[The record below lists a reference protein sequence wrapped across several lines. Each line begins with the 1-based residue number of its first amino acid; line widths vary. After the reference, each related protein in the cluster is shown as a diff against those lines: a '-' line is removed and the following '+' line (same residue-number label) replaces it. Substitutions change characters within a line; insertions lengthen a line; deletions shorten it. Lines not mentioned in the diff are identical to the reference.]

1 MNWDNI
7 INQINKR
14 LQSIAEHM
22 GVDSYLYNQYASI
35 IDASLDYDYRAD
47 GTIRIKRNKANKD
60 PNPYQ
65 MSAYKQLLD
74 LGTYRDA
81 LREAQDKLDDQ
92 QDLDD
97 EDDDSELEALNKRK
111 PTSTTTTVTP
121 GNNNA
126 TVTTTTGT
134 VSNTTTMP
142 TTSTGDSI
150 TINKGGISNTGVA
163 STQVEGAADNF
174 VVKVTDS
181 TDAVTQAEEALKN
194 KYGSLDGILYFPMDI
209 SLYDVTG
216 KNLIEDTT
224 GLDVNITLP
233 IPDELIQYGGNVRI
247 AAIENGQLR
256 DLNVRFTT
264 IDGIACMS
272 FVPPHFSPYVVYV
285 DTNNLAAG
293 QMLDATPK
301 TGDPIHPKWFL
312 AMGMAC
318 LSVILFTTGDRKK
331 KIKMA

>member
-1 MNWDNI
+1 MPAAAVTVTANY
-7 INQINKR
+7 KTR
-14 LQSIAEHM
+14 T
-22 GVDSYLYNQYASI
+22 
-35 IDASLDYDYRAD
+35 AD
-47 GTIRIKRNKANKD
+47 D
-60 PNPYQ
+60 
-65 MSAYKQLLD
+65 
-74 LGTYRDA
+74 
-81 LREAQDKLDDQ
+81 
-92 QDLDD
+92 
-97 EDDDSELEALNKRK
+97 DDDSELEALNKRK
-111 PTSTTTTVTP
+111 PTSTTATVTT
-121 GNNNA
+121 GTNNA

-134 VSNTTTMP
+134 VTNATTTA
-142 TTSTGDSI
+142 TTPTGDSI